1 MAHRHASGARDV
13 AGTIGDRGK
22 CGTHRAMLVKK
33 YSNRRLYDTES
44 SRYITLDELAEKIR
58 AGSDAIVLDAKTNED
73 LTQATL
79 TQIILEHRAHLL
91 PVPLLTKL
99 VRLHDDALAEFF
111 GRYMSWALELY
122 LQARQGAQS
131 VSPYVPMANLP
142 FQASNML
149 ARLLLGSATPWS
161 YSSSAGP
168 SPASAPPPA
177 PAPAGPPSGAPAA
190 AAPAPPGTAAA
201 TAPAAAQ
208 IEELRRELDELK
220 RAIKKTRRR

>member
-1 MAHRHASGARDV
+1 
-13 AGTIGDRGK
+13 
-22 CGTHRAMLVKK
+22 
-33 YSNRRLYDTES
+33 
-44 SRYITLDELAEKIR
+44 
-58 AGSDAIVLDAKTNED
+58 
-73 LTQATL
+73 
-79 TQIILEHRAHLL
+79 
-91 PVPLLTKL
+91 VPLLTKL

-161 YSSSAGP
+161 DPSSAVP
-168 SPASAPPPA
+168 SPASAAPPA
-177 PAPAGPPSGAPAA
+177 PAPAGGPPSGAPAA

-201 TAPAAAQ
+201 AAPAAAQ